1 MTASLLALSPA
12 DEAAHAV
19 LLPVTEHWRLL
30 TLFTGTVLALLVI
43 DLARFWR
50 NPRPIGWLGALLGA
64 AFWAFLALCFN
75 GFLYFHA
82 SDWLRGHPQQLL
94 QAGLLSAEEAESSSL
109 VALAATNAG
118 MDLALQWLAG
128 YVVELSLSVDNLF
141 VFVVVLRHFAVPP
154 ALQHRVLF
162 WGILGAVVLRALFIG
177 AGLAIIHRFEWVAGV
192 FGAFLVFTGVKLLSI
207 QGGDDAVDPGR
218 TLGFRLLKL
227 VLPLQ
232 REFQGTRFF
241 ATVDRRVVAT
251 PLLGALVVIEFSDIV
266 FAVDSVPAVLA
277 ITREP
282 VIAFTSNIAAVLGL
296 RAMYFLLA
304 NAVDRFHLLKPA
316 LGLVLTFVGFKMVW
330 HWWYKAP
337 LMPVS
342 WSLAVVLGTVA
353 LGTVLSLA
361 VPPKVQGAGTPP
373 PA

>member
-30 TLFTGTVLALLVI
+30 ALFTGTVLALLVI

-50 NPRPIGWLGALLGA
+50 NPRPIGWLGASMGV
-64 AFWAFLALCFN
+64 AFWALLALCFN

-82 SDWLRGHPQQLL
+82 SEWLQGHPQQLL
-94 QAGLLSAEEAESSSL
+94 QAGLLSAEETDSASV

-192 FGAFLVFTGVKLLSI
+192 FGAFLIFTGVKLLSI
-207 QGGDDAVDPGR
+207 HGGDDAVDPGR

-316 LGLVLTFVGFKMVW
+316 LGLVLAFVGFKMVW

-353 LGTVLSLA
+353 LGTALSLA
-361 VPPKVQGAGTPP
+361 VPPKTPDAGTPP

>member
-1 MTASLLALSPA
+1 MTMPMLALASA
-12 DEAAHAV
+12 DEVAQTN
-19 LLPVTEHWRLL
+19 LLPVGEHWRLL
-30 TLFTGTVLALLVI
+30 AMFTGTVLALLVI

-50 NPRPIGWLGALLGA
+50 NPRPIGWAAASLGV

-82 SDWLRGHPQQLL
+82 SGWLQDHPQWLL
-94 QAGLLSAEEAESSSL
+94 QAGRLTAEETQSSSL

-118 MDLALQWLAG
+118 QDLALQWLAG

-141 VFVVVLRHFAVPP
+141 VFVVVLRYFAVPP

-162 WGILGAVVLRALFIG
+162 WGILGAVVLRAVFIG

-207 QGGDDAVDPGR
+207 QGNDEAIDPAR

-227 VLPLQ
+227 VLPLH

-316 LGLVLTFVGFKMVW
+316 LGLVLAFVGFKMVW
-330 HWWYKAP
+330 HWWYQAP

-342 WSLAVVLGTVA
+342 WSLAIVLGTVL

-361 VPPKVQGAGTPP
+361 VPPRAPAAPTPP